1 VSALFW
7 TRGGGG
13 DRGARYAPLSL
24 STRSTITTSCLPMRS
39 SLLMERMRR
48 RDSSVIKIIP
58 STSLYSSSLTYA
70 PISSMLF
77 TCTAK
82 VCGWQSSKGAPSK
95 ITAWERQFWGGGVG
109 GGGGPPGAGS
119 PRPRRGRPRRGTP
132 SGTCGIRRGP
142 SCTRVL
148 HANVHYVQR
157 VAHFQGFRGSQS
169 SGGSRGI
176 EAAESQSDS
185 RQ

>member
-82 VCGWQSSKGAPSK
+82 VCGWQSSKGAPSQ
-95 ITAWERQFWGGGVG
+95 ITAWERQFWGGGWG
-109 GGGGPPGAGS
+109 
-119 PRPRRGRPRRGTP
+119 RGWLTTATTRSST
-132 SGTCGIRRGP
+132 SGYSFWYMRHPARSI
-142 SCTRVL
+142 L
-148 HANVHYVQR
+148 HAGAARQR
-157 VAHFQGFRGSQS
+157 PLRTTRCPLPGLPRQS
-169 SGGSRGI
+169 ELRGI
-176 EAAESQSDS
+176 EGNRSSGIAVRQSTAVNIG
-185 RQ
+185 